1 MLNSKTN
8 FYGCYIYPCILSFD
22 KKLLSDSEKILL
34 SIIITLSKNEKGYC
48 YIGNV
53 RLANC
58 LGKNIQQITRTVTSL
73 VNKGFIERNIIL
85 KPNTKVVEQRRL
97 YLTEKTYSLIENN
110 TTPTIKNDYT
120 PLSKNDNINI
130 NKDISN
136 KVKDKKGTS
145 SRSLYISLE
154 DYSNE
159 FILDESIKS
168 ILDYYLKTYKYN
180 RGQEHPNLRK
190 EQWKRIEENLNLY
203 TKEYDLDIGGWIIM
217 IDGHFKIRYEQNCD
231 YKLLH
236 FISPKIIENRYY
248 EKIY

>member
-73 VNKGFIERNIIL
+73 VNKGLIERNIIL
-85 KPNTKVVEQRRL
+85 NPNTKVIKERRL
-97 YLTEKTYSLIENN
+97 YLTNNTYSLIKND
-110 TTPTIKNDYT
+110 TTPTIKNDNT
-120 PLSKNDNINI
+120 PPVENDDIYI

-159 FILDESIKS
+159 FILNESIKS
-168 ILDYYLKTYKYN
+168 ILDYYLESYKVN
-180 RGQEHPNLRK
+180 RGQEHPNFKK
-190 EQWKRIEENLNLY
+190 EQWGKIEENLDLY
-203 TKEYDLDIGGWIIM
+203 TKQYDLDIENWMRII
-217 IDGHFKIRYEQNCD
+217 DKHFKTRYKQNCD